1 MTTDDNDNDI
11 ASLFDPQ
18 LEDPV
23 PVIPPGA
30 LPPSWAAGRQRPAPQ
45 PGPRAWSEVELPPHP
60 VTEAPE
66 VDARASDPTTLAE
79 DTRTRERQRKT
90 SQRRGKSPADRENAA
105 AIDYLLRRS
114 ATIGLPL
121 AAGGAVAGGGDWE
134 EGDVAALEDLTD
146 LSLTPGDGYTTVS
159 GVVDGRRYTGAVII
173 LTVGRMAPLP
183 IPERMLPWQVIG
195 DPSGEPL
202 EWSDRI
208 ELHDKA
214 KTIRTMRSLTGRIE
228 HQFDHYTVEHDQVPP
243 KELAEQHARVQDVIS
258 DVEEDHSGLSTRT
271 SGWYRVA
278 VVGTTPDEARKKV
291 AGLRKMY
298 KPHIAL
304 EHEHGQFLLLRE
316 FIPGQPLASKRHMD
330 VEAVAAGMAT
340 AGDRIGDRRGVVLG
354 ETSSIAPRPV
364 IWDLFA
370 AHEIKHKS
378 GLTLIVAVPGSGKT
392 FLAGMIVYQA
402 VRAGAY
408 GVVLDPSGPLKEPA
422 NLPEFRDIA
431 RVYALTGRDSR
442 PGAARLRGCA
452 ANQYSVDSVV
462 TVGRTC
468 GCGDYRRR

>member
-1 MTTDDNDNDI
+1 MVGSDRTARQGENHPHHALADGKDR
-11 ASLFDPQ
+11 A
-18 LEDPV
+18 PV
-23 PVIPPGA
+23 
-30 LPPSWAAGRQRPAPQ
+30 RPLH
-45 PGPRAWSEVELPPHP
+45 R
-60 VTEAPE
+60 
-66 VDARASDPTTLAE
+66 
-79 DTRTRERQRKT
+79 RTRSGTAEGTGRAARPRPGRHLR
-90 SQRRGKSPADRENAA
+90 RRGRP
-105 AIDYLLRRS
+105 LR
-114 ATIGLPL
+114 
-121 AAGGAVAGGGDWE
+121 
-134 EGDVAALEDLTD
+134 
-146 LSLTPGDGYTTVS
+146 
-159 GVVDGRRYTGAVII
+159 
-173 LTVGRMAPLP
+173 
-183 IPERMLPWQVIG
+183 
-195 DPSGEPL
+195 
-202 EWSDRI
+202 
-208 ELHDKA
+208 
-214 KTIRTMRSLTGRIE
+214 
-228 HQFDHYTVEHDQVPP
+228 
-243 KELAEQHARVQDVIS
+243 
-258 DVEEDHSGLSTRT
+258 LSTRT